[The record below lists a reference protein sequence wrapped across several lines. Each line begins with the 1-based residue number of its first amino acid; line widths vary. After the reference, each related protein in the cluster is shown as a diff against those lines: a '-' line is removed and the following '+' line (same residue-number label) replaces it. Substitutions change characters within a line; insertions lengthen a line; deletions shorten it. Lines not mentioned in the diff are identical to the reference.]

1 MTEQEAVAL
10 FKCLADRT
18 RLQILRTLARED
30 AYVELLSER
39 LGMAPSTISFH
50 LKKLSDVGAVSSQK
64 AQYYT
69 MYTLNRELFDQTM
82 LSILQEESDEAAVQD
97 ERERLWREKVLRSF
111 FDEDGRLRTIP
122 AQRKK
127 RLIVLER
134 LAEAFE
140 CGRAYS
146 EREVNLIIADFHD
159 DFCTLR
165 REMVDEHLMSRE
177 DGQYQRVE

>member
-50 LKKLSDVGAVSSQK
+50 LKKLADVGAVSSSK
-64 AQYYT
+64 SQYYT
-69 MYTLNRELFDQTM
+69 MYTLNRELFDKTM
-82 LSILQEESDEAAVQD
+82 L
-97 ERERLWREKVLRSF
+97 SF

-134 LAEAFE
+134 LAEEFE
-140 CGRAYS
+140 PGRDYS
-146 EREVNLIIADFHD
+146 EREVNLAIANFHD

-165 REMVDEHLMSRE
+165 RDLVDECFMRRE
-177 DGQYQRVE
+177 DGQYRRVVR

>member
-18 RLQILRTLARED
+18 RLQILRTLAHED

-50 LKKLSDVGAVSSQK
+50 LKKLSDVGAVSSVK

-69 MYTLNRELFDQTM
+69 MYTLNRGLFDKTM

-140 CGRAYS
+140 PGRTYA

-159 DFCTLR
+159 DFATLR
-165 REMVDEHLMSRE
+165 RELVDEHLMARE
-177 DGQYQRVE
+177 KGQYRRVM